1 MKITHKSKL
10 VHFLP
15 FIDLIEKDSEKALKE
30 QATKYFLPNGFWYIS
45 LGAFLNAI
53 NGNFDGL
60 FGKEFKMQK
69 ATVFEY
75 YLIAAFKDFVDE
87 FSNVMSN
94 LSLKPT
100 IDEAQ
105 ASSNLTK
112 VEFSEGF
119 LIYAMKT
126 FGYKSSK
133 EAEECV
139 LIDFL
144 MRKKDDFNNQLFQRN
159 IAAIQERKFAKK

>member
-1 MKITHKSKL
+1 MKINHKSKL
-10 VHFLP
+10 SKFLP
-15 FIDLIEKDSEKALKE
+15 FVDLLTKESEQKLKDAAVRFYLKD
-30 QATKYFLPNGFWYIS
+30 GFWSIT
-45 LGAFLNAI
+45 LGAFLQAA
-53 NGNFDGL
+53 NGNFDV
-60 FGKEFKMQK
+60 FFSKKFKIEK
-69 ATVFEY
+69 ATVFQY

-119 LIYAMKT
+119 LVYAMKT

-133 EAEECV
+133 EAEECI

-159 IAAIQERKFAKK
+159 IAAIHERKYKK

>member
-15 FIDLIEKDSEKALKE
+15 FIDLIENDSEKELKE

-45 LGAFLNAI
+45 LGSFLNAI

-119 LIYAMKT
+119 LVYAMKT

>member
-1 MKITHKSKL
+1 MKITQKSKL

-15 FIDLIEKDSEKALKE
+15 FIDLIENDSEKALKE

-60 FGKEFKMQK
+60 FGKEFKMEK
-69 ATVFEY
+69 ATVLEY

-87 FSNVMSN
+87 FTTALNN
-94 LSLKPT
+94 LCLKPT
-100 IDEAQ
+100 IDEVQ
-105 ASSNLTK
+105 ASKNLAK
-112 VEFSEGF
+112 IDLSEGF
-119 LIYAMKT
+119 LVYAMKT
-126 FGYKSSK
+126 FGYKSSR
-133 EAEECV
+133 EAEECI

-144 MRKKDDFNNQLFQRN
+144 MRKKDDFNTQLFQRN
-159 IAAIQERKFAKK
+159 MASVQERKFAKK

>member
-45 LGAFLNAI
+45 LGSFLNAI

-75 YLIAAFKDFVDE
+75 YLIAAFKDFVDD
-87 FSNVMSN
+87 FTTALNN

-100 IDEAQ
+100 IEEAQ
-105 ASSNLTK
+105 AQTILPK
-112 VEFSEGF
+112 VELTEGF
-119 LIYAMKT
+119 LVYAMKT
-126 FGYKSSK
+126 FGYKSSR
-133 EAEECV
+133 EAEECI
-139 LIDFL
+139 LMDFL
-144 MRKKDDFNNQLFQRN
+144 MRKKDDFINQQFQRN
-159 IAAIQERKFAKK
+159 LAKIQERKFAKK

>member
-10 VHFLP
+10 SKFLP
-15 FIDLIEKDSEKALKE
+15 FVDLLTKESEQKLKDEAVMF
-30 QATKYFLPNGFWYIS
+30 YLPNGFWHIS
-45 LGAFLNAI
+45 LGAFLNAT
-53 NGNFDGL
+53 NGNFDV
-60 FGKEFKMQK
+60 FFDKKFKIEK
-69 ATVFEY
+69 ATVFQY
-75 YLIAAFKDFVDE
+75 FVIAAFKDFVDE
-87 FSNVMSN
+87 FSNVMNN

-112 VEFSEGF
+112 VELSEGF
-119 LIYAMKT
+119 LVYAMKT
-126 FGYKSSK
+126 FGYKSSR

-159 IAAIQERKFAKK
+159 MAAIQERKYKK

>member
-45 LGAFLNAI
+45 LGSFLNAI

-119 LIYAMKT
+119 LVYAMKT

>member
-1 MKITHKSKL
+1 MKITQKSKL

-60 FGKEFKMQK
+60 FGKEFKMEK
-69 ATVFEY
+69 ATVLEY
-75 YLIAAFKDFVDE
+75 YLIVAFKDFVDE
-87 FSNVMSN
+87 FTAVMNN

-100 IDEAQ
+100 IDEVQ
-105 ASSNLTK
+105 ASKNLAK
-112 VEFSEGF
+112 IDLSEGF
-119 LIYAMKT
+119 LVYAMKT
-126 FGYKSSK
+126 FGYKSSR
-133 EAEECV
+133 EAEECI

-144 MRKKDDFNNQLFQRN
+144 MRKKDDFNTQLFQRN
-159 IAAIQERKFAKK
+159 MASVQERKFAKK

>member
-15 FIDLIEKDSEKALKE
+15 FIDLIENDSEKALKE

-45 LGAFLNAI
+45 FGAFLNAI

-60 FGKEFKMQK
+60 FGKAFKMQK
-69 ATVFEY
+69 ATVLEY

-87 FSNVMSN
+87 FTAALNN

-100 IDEAQ
+100 IDEVQ
-105 ASSNLTK
+105 ASKNLAK
-112 VEFSEGF
+112 IDLSEGF
-119 LIYAMKT
+119 LVYAMKT
-126 FGYKSSK
+126 FGYKSSR
-133 EAEECV
+133 EAEECI

-144 MRKKDDFNNQLFQRN
+144 MRKKDDFNTQLFQRN
-159 IAAIQERKFAKK
+159 MASVQERKFAKK

>member
-1 MKITHKSKL
+1 MKINHKSKL
-10 VHFLP
+10 SKFLP
-15 FIDLIEKDSEKALKE
+15 FVDLLTKESEQKLKDAAVRFYLKD
-30 QATKYFLPNGFWYIS
+30 GFWSIT
-45 LGAFLNAI
+45 LGAFLQAA
-53 NGNFDGL
+53 NGNFDV
-60 FGKEFKMQK
+60 FFSKKFKIEK
-69 ATVFEY
+69 ATVFQY

-119 LIYAMKT
+119 LVYAMKT

-159 IAAIQERKFAKK
+159 IAAIHERKYKK

>member
-1 MKITHKSKL
+1 MKINHKSKL
-10 VHFLP
+10 SKFLP
-15 FIDLIEKDSEKALKE
+15 FVDLLTKESEQKLKE
-30 QATKYFLPNGFWYIS
+30 EAVRFYLPNGFWSIT
-45 LGAFLNAI
+45 LGTFLQAA
-53 NGNFDGL
+53 NGNFEV
-60 FGKEFKMQK
+60 FFAKKFKVEK
-69 ATVFEY
+69 ATVFQY
-75 YLIAAFKDFVDE
+75 YVIAAFKDFVDE

-94 LSLKPT
+94 LSIKPT

-119 LIYAMKT
+119 LVYAMKT

-159 IAAIQERKFAKK
+159 IAAIQERKYKK

>member
-1 MKITHKSKL
+1 MKINHKSKL
-10 VHFLP
+10 SKFLP
-15 FIDLIEKDSEKALKE
+15 FVDLLTKESEQKLKDAAVRFYLKD
-30 QATKYFLPNGFWYIS
+30 GFWSIT
-45 LGAFLNAI
+45 LGAFLQAA
-53 NGNFDGL
+53 NGNFDV
-60 FGKEFKMQK
+60 FFAKKFKVEK
-69 ATVFEY
+69 ATVFQY

-119 LIYAMKT
+119 LVYAMKT

-133 EAEECV
+133 EAEECI

-159 IAAIQERKFAKK
+159 IAAIHERKYKK

>member
-1 MKITHKSKL
+1 MKINHKSKL
-10 VHFLP
+10 SKFLP
-15 FIDLIEKDSEKALKE
+15 FVDLLTEESEQKLKDEAVRFYL
-30 QATKYFLPNGFWYIS
+30 QDGFWYIT
-45 LGAFLNAI
+45 LGSFLQAA
-53 NGNFDGL
+53 NGNFDV
-60 FGKEFKMQK
+60 FFAKKFKIEK
-69 ATVFEY
+69 ATVFQY
-75 YLIAAFKDFVDE
+75 YVIAAFKDFVDE

-105 ASSNLTK
+105 ASSNLMK
-112 VEFSEGF
+112 VEFAEGF
-119 LIYAMKT
+119 LVYAMKT

-159 IAAIQERKFAKK
+159 IAAIHERKYKK

>member
-15 FIDLIEKDSEKALKE
+15 FIDLIENDSEKALKE

-45 LGAFLNAI
+45 LGSFLNAI

-94 LSLKPT
+94 LNLKPT

-119 LIYAMKT
+119 LVYAMKT

>member
-45 LGAFLNAI
+45 LGSFLNAI

-94 LSLKPT
+94 LNLKPT

-119 LIYAMKT
+119 LVYAMKT

>member
-1 MKITHKSKL
+1 M
-10 VHFLP
+10 P
-15 FIDLIEKDSEKALKE
+15 FIDLIENDSEKALKE

-53 NGNFDGL
+53 NGDFDGL
-60 FGKEFKMQK
+60 FGKEFKIQK

-87 FSNVMSN
+87 FTAVMNN

-105 ASSNLTK
+105 ASKNLANIDL
-112 VEFSEGF
+112 SEGF
-119 LIYAMKT
+119 LVYTMKT
-126 FGYKSSK
+126 FGYKSSR
-133 EAEECV
+133 EAEECI

-144 MRKKDDFNNQLFQRN
+144 MRKKDDFNTQLFQRN
-159 IAAIQERKFAKK
+159 MAKIQERKFAKK

>member
-15 FIDLIEKDSEKALKE
+15 FIDLIEKDSEKELKE

-60 FGKEFKMQK
+60 FGKEFKMEK

-75 YLIAAFKDFVDE
+75 YLISAFRDFVDE
-87 FSNVMSN
+87 FTTALNN
-94 LSLKPT
+94 LCLKPT
-100 IDEAQ
+100 IDEVQ
-105 ASSNLTK
+105 ASKNLAK
-112 VEFSEGF
+112 IDLSEGF
-119 LIYAMKT
+119 LVYAMKT
-126 FGYKSSK
+126 FGYKSSR
-133 EAEECV
+133 EAEECI

-144 MRKKDDFNNQLFQRN
+144 MRKKDDFNTQLFQRN
-159 IAAIQERKFAKK
+159 LAKIQERKFAKK

>member
-94 LSLKPT
+94 LNLKPT

-119 LIYAMKT
+119 LVYAMKT

>member
-1 MKITHKSKL
+1 MKITQKSKL

-15 FIDLIEKDSEKALKE
+15 FIDLIENDSEKALKE

-45 LGAFLNAI
+45 LGTFLNAI

-60 FGKEFKMQK
+60 FGKEFKMEK

-75 YLIAAFKDFVDE
+75 YLIVAFKDFVDE
-87 FSNVMSN
+87 FTTVMNN

-100 IDEAQ
+100 IDEVQ
-105 ASSNLTK
+105 ASKNLAK
-112 VEFSEGF
+112 IDLSEGF
-119 LIYAMKT
+119 LVYAMKT
-126 FGYKSSK
+126 FGYKSSR
-133 EAEECV
+133 EAEECI

-144 MRKKDDFNNQLFQRN
+144 MRKKDDFNTQLFQRN
-159 IAAIQERKFAKK
+159 MASVQERKFAKK